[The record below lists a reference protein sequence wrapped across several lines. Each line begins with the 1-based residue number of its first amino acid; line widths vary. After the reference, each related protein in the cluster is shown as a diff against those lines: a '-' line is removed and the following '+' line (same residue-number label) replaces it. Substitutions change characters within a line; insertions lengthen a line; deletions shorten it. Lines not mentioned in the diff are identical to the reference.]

1 MSRTTQLVP
10 EKLNFG
16 NYLYS
21 WKQHAN
27 THLVKPVPIL
37 TLIMLL
43 DTASLESMSP
53 TRMQKTETWSFWR
66 VVGFA
71 DNVLVKLGVKLNKL
85 GTFILH
91 ETF

>member
-1 MSRTTQLVP
+1 
-10 EKLNFG
+10 
-16 NYLYS
+16 
-21 WKQHAN
+21 
-27 THLVKPVPIL
+27 
-37 TLIMLL
+37 MLL